1 MAESQLTRTRFGPSV
16 AACTSCKSLRDYMQS
31 GLMSSVSFY
40 IAAVSGLGILALA
53 RAARDGAYWR
63 FTVVGVLLALELA
76 IVLAP
81 GSPAAT
87 PSHDSND
94 ASDPTP
100 LDLASPPVSAA
111 FVPFGLIGRV
121 IGALLGRVFDSRHPF
136 QVVRLLRALATDVG
150 IAISQLAGIW
160 ADPPADPEAMARSNL
175 ALAKDVASQAG
186 TALNSTVGPLL
197 ASGTSEDELKDKVTD
212 RLLDSNAAKHPAVL
226 PAYDT
231 RMRQNMRDVHLLMRQ
246 Q

>member
-1 MAESQLTRTRFGPSV
+1 
-16 AACTSCKSLRDYMQS
+16 MQT
-31 GLMSSVSFY
+31 GLWSSVSFY
-40 IAAVSGLGILALA
+40 VAALSGLGVLAIA

-81 GSPAAT
+81 GSPAS
-87 PSHDSND
+87 PSDSD
-94 ASDPTP
+94 EPSPV
-100 LDLASPPVSAA
+100 DLASPPVSAA

-121 IGALLGRVFDSRHPF
+121 IGGLLGGIADSRPPF
-136 QVVRLLRALATDVG
+136 QVVKLLRALATDVG

-160 ADPPADPEAMARSNL
+160 ADPPQDPEALARSNL
-175 ALAKDVASQAG
+175 SLARELQGQAN

-197 ASGTSEDELKDKVTD
+197 ASGTSEDALKDKVTD
-212 RLLDSNAAKHPAVL
+212 RLLDSNAVKHPAVL

-246 Q
+246 S

>member
-1 MAESQLTRTRFGPSV
+1 
-16 AACTSCKSLRDYMQS
+16 MQS
-31 GLMSSVSFY
+31 GLLSSVSFY
-40 IAAVSGLGILALA
+40 IAALSGLAVLALA

-81 GSPAAT
+81 GTPAQV
-87 PSHDSND
+87 PSHDSD
-94 ASDPTP
+94 SEPTP
-100 LDLASPPVSAA
+100 IDLASPPVSAA
-111 FVPFGLIGRV
+111 FVPFGLIGRI
-121 IGALLGRVFDSRHPF
+121 IGGLLGGITDHRAPF
-136 QVVRLLRALATDVG
+136 QVVKLLRALATDVG

-160 ADPPADPEAMARSNL
+160 ADPPSDSEGLARSNL
-175 ALAKDVASQAG
+175 ALARELQAQAN

-197 ASGTSEDELKDKVTD
+197 ASGTSEDSLKDKVTD
-212 RLLDSNAAKHPAVL
+212 RLLDSNAVKHPAVL

-246 Q
+246 S